1 MDLFARTLDA
11 LDWGAVLAAL
21 AGHARTERGRRA
33 CAATALAETGEEA
46 RRLLAEVAEVWRL
59 EDEEGATIPVGGVGD
74 VAALVERAGRGVP
87 LDGGELR
94 DVGAALAALDRLQ
107 RWLAGRAEEAPHLWA
122 RAERIAVDAGLLDT
136 LRRAFDE
143 TGALS
148 GEAWPEL
155 ADLRER
161 LAGLRASIRRTLDE
175 LVRGDALAHALRD
188 RYVTER
194 NGRFVLPIKAGAR
207 RGIGIVHGASQ
218 TGETVFVEP
227 AAVVEPTNEARE
239 VEAAIE
245 REERRILA
253 ELSAEVGAFADEILT
268 SLAAAERID
277 HAVARAG
284 LGAAW
289 KGVLPAVGDGGV
301 LRLRAARHPVLVLR
315 GVAVVPN
322 DLAVDARRPGLVLT
336 GPNTGG
342 KTVALK
348 TMGLAALLARAGVPV
363 PAAEGSRVD
372 AFAPVLADVGD
383 LQAVAED
390 RSTFSGR
397 VLVLREML
405 DRAAPGALVLLDEVG
420 SGTDPAQGAALARAA
435 LEALV
440 DAGARVV
447 ATSHFAELR
456 GLAAADSRFEVAA
469 VQVADGRPT
478 YRVAPGIAGQSHAFA
493 VARRVGLP
501 AAVVAR
507 ARTLLDA
514 GARQLA
520 DLMERLDEDRARV
533 AAREAALAAREAEL
547 AEREAALAA
556 REAELARRRARLREE
571 VIAGLQERLRER
583 ERRVKE
589 LVAALQADPNLRRAG
604 RALEAIRS
612 VRAELR
618 EAEREDR
625 PAPAPPPKAV
635 AVGDAVLVP
644 SLGRKG
650 TVTALLGRDRVEVAV
665 GAMRLKLRRAELSA
679 ASSSGGRAAARRPPP
694 RPAKPRPAPS
704 RLDPA
709 ELRGVR
715 TPANTCDLR
724 GRRVDEALAEAE
736 RFVDAAALRGEPV
749 VFLLHGHGT
758 GALKAALRAWL
769 PAAPHVRAWRPARAD
784 EGGDAYTL
792 VGL

>member
-612 VRAELR
+612 VRDELR